1 MITVK
6 QEIERLVL
14 ESEKKPH
21 IVQTYFE
28 YYYALLDHSDL
39 TLDEFFKLY
48 PQRQSITNTLASNIK
63 FLRINTKVEKFNGK
77 VKYMTQT
84 DLAEFINSKT
94 QQVSKFE
101 LAKNQMSAIQLY
113 KVAKTFGVSVDNLFT
128 DMTKS
133 DYKKTIKQ
141 DIYCL

>member
-1 MITVK
+1 MEGNMDT
-6 QEIERLVL
+6 
-14 ESEKKPH
+14 
-21 IVQTYFE
+21 
-28 YYYALLDHSDL
+28 
-39 TLDEFFKLY
+39 
-48 PQRQSITNTLASNIK
+48 RQSITNTLASNIK

-84 DLAEFINSKT
+84 DLASYLNSKT

-113 KVAKTFGVSVDNLFT
+113 KLARTFDVSLDILFT

-141 DIYCL
+141 DIYA

>member
-1 MITVK
+1 M
-6 QEIERLVL
+6 
-14 ESEKKPH
+14 
-21 IVQTYFE
+21 
-28 YYYALLDHSDL
+28 D
-39 TLDEFFKLY
+39 
-48 PQRQSITNTLASNIK
+48 RQSITNTLASNIK
-63 FLRINTKVEKFNGK
+63 FLRINTKIEKFNGK

-84 DLAEFINSKT
+84 DLATYLNSKT

-101 LAKNQMSAIQLY
+101 LGKNQMSAIQIY
-113 KVAKTFGVSVDNLFT
+113 KASKVFEVSLDNLFT